1 MPKPHTNR
9 PDKASTRASA
19 RSLLRFFLNDGWNW
33 NGPVVNH
40 HMNPGVASSA
50 PKLLH
55 RHHPSSPAPDSPFW
69 AVGGGADL
77 RLVGLEVTYYS
88 NRPRNPA

>member
-33 NGPVVNH
+33 NGPVQNH
-40 HMNPGVASSA
+40 LFAKLGLAASLLVTSTRALLGIISSA
-50 PKLLH
+50 LGLPT
-55 RHHPSSPAPDSPFW
+55 SSFGHQVSKIATFRS
-69 AVGGGADL
+69 
-77 RLVGLEVTYYS
+77 
-88 NRPRNPA
+88 